1 MSEMSEALDR
11 AIDAQ
16 AEAAFAFL
24 EALVSAPSV
33 VGAEQAALEVF
44 AGEAEFLGFQVERL
58 PFANGPVDDTRAGVA
73 PPVERMSRGRYQAL
87 ATTPGQGGIELLL
100 NGHIDVVPAESAE
113 LWAWPPFTPQRRGGR
128 LYGRGAGDMKSGFA
142 VGALALRALADVA
155 PNLFKGRRLGW
166 LAVIEEECTGNGA
179 LRSITTHGVTAKE
192 VLLLEPTGLGLL
204 VGGVGVLWAD
214 IGVAARSGHA
224 RGGGAPASAVDL
236 GLRLIEGLRQWSLEL
251 ASSDPEPTMGT
262 GENPYNLNLGQ
273 VRGGDWTST
282 VPSSASFGIRIG
294 FPRGWSAS
302 RAEEELRRVVASLA
316 SLGGFPIPPRVTLTG
331 FRADGYLLDENSHLV
346 RDLSAAHHAAH
357 GVEPERFTL
366 GSTTDARA
374 YLNGFGIPAVCYGA
388 SAYNIH
394 GVDES
399 VDLQSI
405 VDAARTVSRFLL
417 ARFGSR
423 ERAA

>member
-1 MSEMSEALDR
+1 MSGMTEALDR
-11 AIDAQ
+11 AIDMH

-24 EALVSAPSV
+24 EALVRAPSV

-44 AGEAEFLGFQVERL
+44 AGEAEVLGFQIERL
-58 PFANGPVDDTRAGVA
+58 PFENGPVAHARAGVA
-73 PPVERMSRGRYQAL
+73 PPVDRVSLGRYQAL
-87 ATTPGQGGIELLL
+87 ATTPGQGDIELLL
-100 NGHIDVVPAESAE
+100 NGHIDVVPAESPE
-113 LWAWPPFTPQRRGGR
+113 LWASPPFSPQRRGGR

-142 VGALALRALADVA
+142 VGALALRALSEVA
-155 PNLFKGRRLGW
+155 PKLFNGRRLGW

-179 LRSITTHGVTAKE
+179 LRSIITHAVTARE

-214 IGVAARSGHA
+214 VSVAARSGHA

-236 GLRLIEGLRQWSLEL
+236 GLRVIDRLRQWSLEL
-251 ASSDPEPTMGT
+251 ASSDPDPTMGS
-262 GENPYNLNLGQ
+262 GENPYNLNLGR
-273 VRGGDWTST
+273 VRGGDWAST
-282 VPSSASFGIRIG
+282 VPSSATFGIRLG

-302 RAEEELRRVVASLA
+302 RAEEELRRVVASFA
-316 SLGGFPIPPRVTLTG
+316 SLEGFPIPPRVTLTG
-331 FRADGYLLDENSHLV
+331 FRAEGYLLDENSDLV
-346 RDLSAAHHAAH
+346 RDLSAAHRAAH
-357 GVEPERFTL
+357 GVEPARFTL

-388 SAYNIH
+388 SAFNMH

-405 VDAARTVSRFLL
+405 VDAARTVGRFLL
-417 ARFGSR
+417 ARFGSPGQ
-423 ERAA
+423 AA

>member
-1 MSEMSEALDR
+1 MGEMFEALDR
-11 AIDAQ
+11 AVDAQ

-33 VGAEQAALEVF
+33 VGAEQATLEVF
-44 AGEAEFLGFQVERL
+44 AGEAEVLGFQVERL
-58 PFANGPVDDTRAGVA
+58 PFENGPVAHGRAGVA
-73 PPVERMSRGRYQAL
+73 PPVDRVSPGRYQVL
-87 ATTPGQGGIELLL
+87 ATTPGQGDIELLL
-100 NGHIDVVPAESAE
+100 NGHIDVVPAEISRTVDVSSFCPAATGRAA
-113 LWAWPPFTPQRRGGR
+113 LWPRRGRHEERLRGR
-128 LYGRGAGDMKSGFA
+128 SPSAT
-142 VGALALRALADVA
+142 RALGGGA
-155 PNLFKGRRLGW
+155 NLFKRRRLGW

-179 LRSITTHGVTAKE
+179 LRSIITHAVTAKE

-224 RGGGAPASAVDL
+224 RGGGVPASAVDL
-236 GLRLIEGLRQWSLEL
+236 GLRLIERLRQWSLEL
-251 ASSDPEPTMGT
+251 ASSDPEPTMGG

-302 RAEEELRRVVASLA
+302 RAEEELRRVVASFA
-316 SLGGFPIPPRVTLTG
+316 SLEGFPISPRVTLTG
-331 FRADGYLLDENSHLV
+331 FRAEGYLLDENSDLL
-346 RDLSAAHHAAH
+346 RDLGAAHRAAH
-357 GVEPERFTL
+357 GVEPKRFTL

-423 ERAA
+423 EQAA

>member
-1 MSEMSEALDR
+1 MFEALDR

-16 AEAAFAFL
+16 AEGAFAFL

-33 VGAEQAALEVF
+33 VGAEQAAREAFV
-44 AGEAEFLGFQVERL
+44 GEAEFLGFEVERL
-58 PFANGPVDDTRAGVA
+58 PFASGPVVDARAGVA
-73 PPVERMSRGRYQAL
+73 PPAERASPGRYQAL

-100 NGHIDVVPAESAE
+100 NGHIDVVPAESPE
-113 LWAWPPFTPQRRGGR
+113 LWASPPFAPQRRGGR

-179 LRSITTHGVTAKE
+179 LRSITCHGVTAKE

-204 VGGVGVLWAD
+204 MGGVGVLWAD

-224 RGGGAPASAVDL
+224 LGGGAPRSAIDL
-236 GLRLIEGLRQWSLEL
+236 GLRLIERLRQWSLEL
-251 ASSDPEPTMGT
+251 ASSDPEPTIAGR
-262 GENPYNLNLGQ
+262 ENPYNLNLGL
-273 VRGGDWTST
+273 VRGGDWIST
-282 VPSSASFGIRIG
+282 VPSSANFGVRVG
-294 FPRGWSAS
+294 FPRAWSAS
-302 RAEEELRRVVASLA
+302 RAEEELRRVVAAFA
-316 SLGGFPIPPRVTLTG
+316 SLEGFLIPPRVTLTG
-331 FRADGYLLDENSHLV
+331 FRAEGYLLDENSLLV
-346 RDLSAAHHAAH
+346 RDLSAAHRAAH
-357 GVEPERFTL
+357 GVEPARFTL

-388 SAYNIH
+388 SAFNMH

-405 VDAARTVSRFLL
+405 VDAARTVGRFLL
-417 ARFGSR
+417 ARFGSPGQ
-423 ERAA
+423 AA

>member
-24 EALVSAPSV
+24 EALVTAPSV

-44 AGEAEFLGFQVERL
+44 AGEAKALGFQVERL
-58 PFANGPVDDTRAGVA
+58 PFENGPVAHARAGVA
-73 PPVERMSRGRYQAL
+73 PPVDRVSPSRYQAL
-87 ATTPGQGGIELLL
+87 ATTPGQGDIELLL
-100 NGHIDVVPAESAE
+100 NGHIDVVPAESPE
-113 LWAWPPFTPQRRGGR
+113 LWTSPPFSPQRRGGR

-142 VGALALRALADVA
+142 VGALALHALADVA

-179 LRSITTHGVTAKE
+179 LCSITTHGVTAKE
-192 VLLLEPTGLGLL
+192 VLLLEPSGLGLL
-204 VGGVGVLWAD
+204 LGGVGVLWANVS
-214 IGVAARSGHA
+214 VAARSGHA

-236 GLRLIEGLRQWSLEL
+236 GLRVIGRLRQWSLEL
-251 ASSDPEPTMGT
+251 ASSDPEPTMGR

-273 VRGGDWTST
+273 VHGGDWNST
-282 VPSSASFGIRIG
+282 VPSSASFGIRMG

-302 RAEEELRRVVASLA
+302 RAEEELRRVVASFA
-316 SLGGFPIPPRVTLTG
+316 SLEGFPIPPRVTLTG
-331 FRADGYLLDENSHLV
+331 FRAEGYLLDENSDLL
-346 RDLSAAHHAAH
+346 RDLSAAHRAAH

-388 SAYNIH
+388 SAYNMH

-423 ERAA
+423 EQPA